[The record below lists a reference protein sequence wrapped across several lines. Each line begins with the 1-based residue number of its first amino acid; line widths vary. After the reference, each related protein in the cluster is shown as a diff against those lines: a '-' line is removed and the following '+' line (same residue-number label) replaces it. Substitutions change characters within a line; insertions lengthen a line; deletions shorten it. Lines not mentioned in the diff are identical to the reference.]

1 MKVKTFAGTDAPEV
15 DKQVNDWLAESKV
28 QVRRTSTAFHRFR
41 DRGKLVPERC
51 RPNAGSIAVAAKA
64 VATKQTKLLHRT
76 SGGIEAEQKEEVAP
90 VTGSRGELGSSRPT
104 RKTPAGRR
112 QFLRGVSSQPS
123 TTNARG
129 KAKPPENDDERI

>member
-90 VTGSRGELGSSRPT
+90 VTGSRGELGKLPPDSQN
-104 RKTPAGRR
+104 AGRA
-112 QFLRGVSSQPS
+112 SSVP
-123 TTNARG
+123 ARSLISAVYRSAG
-129 KAKPPENDDERI
+129 RIR